1 MSYTIEINNEADYAS
16 DLQRLQQAIE
26 TVLRQHDVPSNRE
39 VGVEVV
45 DNQRIQTL
53 NRTFR
58 HVNRPTDVLSF
69 PAESEELPSVIQD
82 SMETVYLGD
91 LAIAYP
97 YATHQAKQL
106 GCSIDENLALLAVHG
121 TLHLLGY
128 DHDTPDHRAEMWA
141 EQDRA
146 LSTLGVRL
154 DIVPALEEFS
164 KAGHSF
170 WERWLQEVTS
180 TMQIQPSQYA
190 LKTSTNRFDSLGYAL
205 AGWLYMLR
213 HQRNT
218 WLMGIATP
226 LIGVVALWLRV
237 DRISWALL
245 IVAITLVWLTEFI
258 NAAVEASI
266 DLSTSE
272 YHPMAK
278 VGKDVASAAVLLG
291 VIASVLIGLLV
302 LAPPLWHRLQNW
314 FPFLSGV

>member
-1 MSYTIEINNEADYAS
+1 MPYHIEINNEASYAF
-16 DLQRLQQAIE
+16 DLQRLQQAIL
-26 TVLRQHDVPSNRE
+26 TVLTQHDIPHNRE

-45 DNQRIQTL
+45 NNQRIQEL
-53 NRTFR
+53 NRNFR
-58 HVNRPTDVLSF
+58 QVNKPTDVLSF
-69 PAESEELPSVIQD
+69 PAEAEDLPDVIQQQ
-82 SMETVYLGD
+82 METVYLGD

-97 YATHQAKQL
+97 YATHQAEQL
-106 GCSIDENLALLAVHG
+106 GCSIDDNLALLAIHG

-128 DHDTPDHRAEMWA
+128 DHDTPSNRAEMWTA
-141 EQDRA
+141 QDRA
-146 LSTLGVRL
+146 LSALGVRL

-164 KAGHSF
+164 KSGSV
-170 WERWLQEVTS
+170 WSRWLEDVTS
-180 TMQIQPSQYA
+180 TMQIEPSEYA
-190 LKTSTNRFDSLGYAL
+190 LKTSANRLDSLGYAL

-218 WLMGIATP
+218 WIMAIVTP
-226 LIGVVALWLRV
+226 LIGAVALWLGV

-245 IVAITLVWLTEFI
+245 IVAITLVWLTEFV
-258 NAAVEASI
+258 NASVEASI

-302 LAPPLWHRLQNW
+302 LAPPLWQRLQGW
-314 FPFLSGV
+314 FTLL